1 MDNLELLPEDWTSK
15 LEKSPDEHDLL
26 LLIAERAQ
34 WMLDH
39 DKDLLLSYLYRLDI
53 SEAAIDMA
61 LMPGNPD
68 PAAMAIAKLI
78 LQRQKERM
86 ESRKKYKVDPIEDWD

>member
-1 MDNLELLPEDWTSK
+1 MDKLDFLPEDWTSQ
-15 LEKSPDEHDLL
+15 LERSPDEHDLL
-26 LLIAERAQ
+26 MLIAERTQ

-53 SEAAIDMA
+53 AESAIDKA

-68 PAAMAIAKLI
+68 SAAVAIAKLI

-86 ESRKKYKVDPIEDWD
+86 ESKKKYKVDPIEDWD